1 MKWCEVKRSE
11 AKRSEAKRSE
21 AKRSEAKSLRK
32 ERTKLRMRTAH
43 FLTLKRNR

>member
-11 AKRSEAKRSE
+11 AKRRE